1 MTDAANSGANR
12 SPFKGRR
19 YFQDYSLVAITV
31 ASCVLI
37 TLIWLGVSDAIRM
50 HRTETLARLE
60 ARVSSTALAIAAQV
74 RFNLYTID
82 QTLRVVQTAAEDSP
96 QKFRLTRPGS
106 PLAVSAESALPL
118 FLTDGNG
125 VVRDSTR
132 SGLVG
137 RTVTSP
143 QELQRARVLSPT
155 AEAIVLDMRLH
166 TPADRFGEIALA
178 RPVFDAQGR
187 FAGLIAAS
195 CNPQRLVQLP
205 TTVDVTPPSLVA
217 LIDLRSGAVQPLTH
231 GDDTVSVENISG
243 SSLFEAMQN
252 AEDGIWT
259 GLSPFNDGERMRAFR
274 RVAGRDLAV
283 VVTADSAAMLR
294 QSRSWDRAAQGFG
307 AAFTVLVLL
316 LAALLGQSI
325 RAGRRREAA
334 LASDR
339 AMLAEKTRQL
349 EATLAGMSDGI
360 MMVDADLRLLAW
372 NDRFSDFTGVPRDLL
387 QVGRPMQDMLR
398 AQARAGEFGPVNV
411 EAEVARRIE
420 LMLGTNTVGMLTRQ
434 RPNGQTIELRRNPLS
449 GGGFVTLYSDVT
461 ARHAAEAG
469 MRDAQKM
476 AAVGR
481 LTAGVAHD
489 FNNVLA
495 SIIGSAELLERRLRG
510 DPAHRTR
517 IAVILHAAQRGADLV
532 RQLLAFSRRQPLDPV
547 AVELNNVVRG
557 MSDLLRTTLGGV
569 VKVETRLGAR
579 WPAWADPVQIEHVI
593 LNLAINARDA
603 MPDGGTLTVAS
614 ADVMLE
620 QPLHAAGLAPGAYV
634 AVSVSDTGT
643 GMTPAVQQQ
652 ALEPFFTTK
661 PPGRGSGLGLSQVYG
676 VARQSGGGVRIDS
689 TVGRGTT
696 VTVYLP
702 RASAASPGI
711 ETQPARS
718 GALPRFQGTVLL
730 VEDDPNVRETVAGML
745 AAIGFTPL
753 VAEDGAA
760 ALHLMDSGQC
770 FDLLLSDL
778 VMPGMN
784 GVQLAEAVRSR
795 CPAMPVVLVTGY
807 ADDLRVSGERWV
819 LTKPFVTSRLAETL
833 RAALRQRRQTEVPE
847 QADS

>member
-1 MTDAANSGANR
+1 MRPR
-12 SPFKGRR
+12 SR
-19 YFQDYSLVAITV
+19 
-31 ASCVLI
+31 
-37 TLIWLGVSDAIRM
+37 
-50 HRTETLARLE
+50 
-60 ARVSSTALAIAAQV
+60 
-74 RFNLYTID
+74 
-82 QTLRVVQTAAEDSP
+82 
-96 QKFRLTRPGS
+96 
-106 PLAVSAESALPL
+106 
-118 FLTDGNG
+118 
-125 VVRDSTR
+125 
-132 SGLVG
+132 
-137 RTVTSP
+137 
-143 QELQRARVLSPT
+143 
-155 AEAIVLDMRLH
+155 
-166 TPADRFGEIALA
+166 
-178 RPVFDAQGR
+178 
-187 FAGLIAAS
+187 
-195 CNPQRLVQLP
+195 
-205 TTVDVTPPSLVA
+205 
-217 LIDLRSGAVQPLTH
+217 
-231 GDDTVSVENISG
+231 
-243 SSLFEAMQN
+243 
-252 AEDGIWT
+252 
-259 GLSPFNDGERMRAFR
+259 
-274 RVAGRDLAV
+274 
-283 VVTADSAAMLR
+283 
-294 QSRSWDRAAQGFG
+294 
-307 AAFTVLVLL
+307 
-316 LAALLGQSI
+316 
-325 RAGRRREAA
+325 
-334 LASDR
+334 SDR

-360 MMVDADLRLLAW
+360 MMVDGDLRLLAW
-372 NDRFSDFTGVPRDLL
+372 NDKFSRLYRRAARPAADWP
-387 QVGRPMQDMLR
+387 PMQAMLR

-420 LMLGTNTVGMLTRQ
+420 LMLRTNTVGMQTRQ

-449 GGGFVTLYSDVT
+449 GGGFVTLYSDVN

-620 QPLHAAGLAPGAYV
+620 QPLHAVGLAPGAYV

-643 GMTPAVQQQ
+643 GMTPEVQQQ

-661 PPGRGSGLGLSQVYG
+661 PPGRGSGLGLSQAYG

-689 TVGRGTT
+689 MLGRGTT

-702 RASAASPGI
+702 RASVASRSAEPRPD
-711 ETQPARS
+711 QPA
-718 GALPRFQGTVLL
+718 ALPRGEGTVLL
-730 VEDDPNVRETVAGML
+730 VEDDADVRETIAGML
-745 AAIGFTPL
+745 ATLGFTPL
-753 VAEDGAA
+753 VAEDGPA
-760 ALHLMDSGQC
+760 ALRIIEAGQH
-770 FDLLLSDL
+770 FDLLLSDQR
-778 VMPGMN
+778 MPGMT
-784 GVQLAEAVRSR
+784 GTQLAAALRAR
-795 CPAMPVVLVTGY
+795 YPAMPVVLVTGY

-819 LTKPFVTSRLAETL
+819 LTKPFVASRLAETL
-833 RAALRQRRQTEVPE
+833 RSALRQRWETEVS
-847 QADS
+847 AHAGS